1 MHTQAAGRLKGRK
14 TPKVVRLVVVY
25 EEFSER
31 ELFLLLFFL
40 MFSLRI
46 QSLLIRVKVYRLEFS
61 HIVNFLTSLI
71 VCVCVQ
77 VCNV

>member
-31 ELFLLLFFL
+31 ELFLLLFF
-40 MFSLRI
+40 FN
-46 QSLLIRVKVYRLEFS
+46 VFFTDTEF
-61 HIVNFLTSLI
+61 TD
-71 VCVCVQ
+71 
-77 VCNV
+77 